1 LAANPLVANT
11 ARRPAAPI
19 KENIVLRIALSIAG
33 AVPLAA
39 CVTTADASPTE
50 LAYCEQMEREM
61 GTDHTHDHA
70 QAKGAGLDPMNVT
83 HARCRQM
90 LGMS

>member
-1 LAANPLVANT
+1 ML
-11 ARRPAAPI
+11 
-19 KENIVLRIALSIAG
+19 KIALIIVA
-33 AVPLAA
+33 AAPLAA
-39 CVTTADASPTE
+39 CVTAADASPTE
-50 LAYCEQMEREM
+50 LAYCERMEREM

-70 QAKGAGLDPMNVT
+70 EARGVGVNPMNVT